1 MTFQQQE
8 DYKVA
13 ISEGISFIK
22 TLSDDHNLRATVK
35 GSVAG
40 GITVGSIAAVSSL
53 IMGPVGL
60 LIGGIFGGLI
70 GYSIAKD
77 KYKPLS
83 SVIEAMTPQQKAK
96 LRNHLIVLMHSVDVR
111 DLITLAALIASN
123 TSIKGKILAGI
134 INFIVQEFGVQLQ
147 N

>member
-1 MTFQQQE
+1 MTLQQPN
-8 DYKVA
+8 YNVT
-13 ISEGISFIK
+13 ISEGVSFIK

-35 GSVAG
+35 GSVVG
-40 GITVGSIAAVSSL
+40 GITVGSITAVSSL
-53 IMGPVGL
+53 FFGPIGL
-60 LIGGIFGGLI
+60 FIGGTFGGFI
-70 GYSIAKD
+70 GYLIAKD

-83 SVIEAMTPQQKAK
+83 TVIEEMTPQQKEK

-111 DLITLAALIASN
+111 DLITLAAIIASN

-134 INFIVQEFGVQLQ
+134 INFIVQEFDVQVQ

>member
-1 MTFQQQE
+1 MTFQEQPN
-8 DYKVA
+8 YVT
-13 ISEGISFIK
+13 ISEGVSFIK
-22 TLSDDHNLRATVK
+22 TLSDNHNIRATVN

-40 GITVGSIAAVSSL
+40 GIIVGSIAAASSL
-53 IMGPVGL
+53 ILGPVGL
-60 LIGGIFGGLI
+60 LLGGIFGGLI

-83 SVIEAMTPQQKAK
+83 SVIEEMTPQQKEK

>member
-1 MTFQQQE
+1 MTLQQPN
-8 DYKVA
+8 YNVT
-13 ISEGISFIK
+13 ISEGVSFIK

-35 GSVAG
+35 GSVVG
-40 GITVGSIAAVSSL
+40 GITVGSITAVSSL
-53 IMGPVGL
+53 FFGPIGL
-60 LIGGIFGGLI
+60 FI
-70 GYSIAKD
+70 GYLIAKD

-83 SVIEAMTPQQKAK
+83 TVIEEMTPQQKEK

-111 DLITLAALIASN
+111 DLITLAAIIASN

-134 INFIVQEFGVQLQ
+134 INFIVQEFDVQVQ